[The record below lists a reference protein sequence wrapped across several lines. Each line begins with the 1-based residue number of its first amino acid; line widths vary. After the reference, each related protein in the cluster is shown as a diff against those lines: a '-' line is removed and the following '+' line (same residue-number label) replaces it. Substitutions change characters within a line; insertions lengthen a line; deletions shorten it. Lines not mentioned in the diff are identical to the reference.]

1 MRSAIYR
8 LNKSSLHLAEIGFV
22 DPVFGKKNFKNKYGR
37 KKVCGPE
44 FFQSSQ
50 SFGLHNKTIARNKTV
65 LEILGLQSLRDDN
78 WPVV

>member
-37 KKVCGPE
+37 KCVGRNFSKVARVSASTITASDI
-44 FFQSSQ
+44 FFPSIN
-50 SFGLHNKTIARNKTV
+50 H
-65 LEILGLQSLRDDN
+65 
-78 WPVV
+78 

>member
-50 SFGLHNKTIARNKTV
+50 SFGLHNIKVN
-65 LEILGLQSLRDDN
+65 LYNLRS
-78 WPVV
+78 V

>member
-50 SFGLHNKTIARNKTV
+50 SFGLYNNNKICKRFTLIDISIKAAY
-65 LEILGLQSLRDDN
+65 QQ
-78 WPVV
+78 P

>member
-44 FFQSSQ
+44 FFQSSH
-50 SFGLHNKTIARNKTV
+50 SLGMSPAIKM
-65 LEILGLQSLRDDN
+65 EIRVRVTEFSK
-78 WPVV
+78 

>member
-50 SFGLHNKTIARNKTV
+50 SFGLHN
-65 LEILGLQSLRDDN
+65 ILIETAHLHSFFHAS
-78 WPVV
+78 

>member
-1 MRSAIYR
+1 
-8 LNKSSLHLAEIGFV
+8 LAEIGFV

-50 SFGLHNKTIARNKTV
+50 SFGLHNNADH
-65 LEILGLQSLRDDN
+65 LGSAEAK
-78 WPVV
+78 WPP

>member
-50 SFGLHNKTIARNKTV
+50 SFGLHNIQA
-65 LEILGLQSLRDDN
+65 LRVTPN
-78 WPVV
+78 PKRAA